1 MDLEEWQANN
11 QEQVQKVMRDMIW
24 SGAAA
29 VFGLL
34 IVWGIAST
42 ARLLVEVFSIGSV
55 MLSHLSHFSFLLFH
69 RAR

>member
-42 ARLLVEVFSIGSV
+42 ARLLVEVFSIG
-55 MLSHLSHFSFLLFH
+55 L
-69 RAR
+69 